1 MNEILSVGLILLV
14 ALAAGHL
21 VQWIRLPE
29 VTGYLFVG
37 VVIGPA
43 AGDIITRENLEAL
56 ELLSEVALGLILF
69 SIGTIFDAATF
80 RRVGRLVTV
89 VTAVE
94 AGAAC
99 VLVSIVMALLG
110 MPAAVALLLGV
121 VAMETAP
128 ATTLMVVREYHAR
141 GPMTEALLAL
151 LALNNV
157 LVLLTFGVI
166 AAVLTFVAGGGVSPY
181 ASVHG
186 LLWSTLASAALGVL
200 VGIGLDL
207 WAARMRQTGEMT
219 ILAVGAVLL
228 TVGAART
235 LGLSPL
241 LATLAVGA
249 TIANTSGPTE
259 PLVAE
264 LRRADPPLYAAF
276 FVLAGAELPVGL
288 LPQIGLAGTAYVI
301 MRAIGK
307 VGGAAAVLRIMSDA
321 PALRRHLGWCILSS
335 SSLAIGLTIQIRNQF
350 PQFGEQVSAVVLA
363 AVIVFEVIGPILART
378 ALFRAGEAV
387 ETGPVLAPVDR
398 HA

>member
-21 VQWIRLPE
+21 VQRLRLPE

-43 AGDIITRENLEAL
+43 AADIITRENLEAL

-80 RRVGRLVTV
+80 RRVGRMVAA
-89 VTAVE
+89 VTAAE
-94 AGAAC
+94 AFAAC
-99 VLVSIVMALLG
+99 VLVTSVMVLIG
-110 MPAAVALLLGV
+110 MPGAVAVLLGV

-128 ATTLMVVREYHAR
+128 ATTLMVVREYNAR
-141 GPMTEALLAL
+141 GPVTETLLAL

-157 LVLLTFGVI
+157 LVLLTFGVV
-166 AAVLTFVAGGGVSPY
+166 AAVLTFAAGQGASPY

-186 LLWSTLASAALGVL
+186 LLWSTLASVALGLL
-200 VGIGLDL
+200 VGLALDL
-207 WAARMRQTGEMT
+207 WSARVREAGEMT

-235 LGLSPL
+235 LGVSPL
-241 LATLAVGA
+241 LASLAVGA
-249 TIANTSGPTE
+249 TIANTAGPTE

-276 FVLAGAELPVGL
+276 FVLAGAELPIAL
-288 LPQIGLAGTAYVI
+288 LPQIGAAGIAYVL
-301 MRAIGK
+301 MRSIGK
-307 VGGAAAVLRIMSDA
+307 VSGAFV
-321 PALRRHLGWCILSS
+321 ALRAMTDSSTLKRHLGWCILSS
-335 SSLAIGLTIQIRNQF
+335 SSLAIGLTIQIRDQF
-350 PQFGEQVSAVVLA
+350 PEFGEQVAAVVLA
-363 AVIVFEVIGPILART
+363 AVIVFEVLGPILART
-378 ALFRAGEAV
+378 ALFRAGEA
-387 ETGPVLAPVDR
+387 AAR
-398 HA
+398 A

>member
-21 VQWIRLPE
+21 VQLLRLPE
-29 VTGYLFVG
+29 VTGYLLVG
-37 VVIGPA
+37 VLIGPA
-43 AGDIITRENLEAL
+43 VFDVITRENLEAL

-69 SIGTIFDAATF
+69 SIGTIFDARTF
-80 RRVGRLVTV
+80 RRIGGLVATV
-89 VTAVE
+89 TTAE
-94 AGAAC
+94 AYGAC
-99 VLVSIVMALLG
+99 VLVAGVMLILG
-110 MPAAVALLLGV
+110 MPPAVALLLGV

-141 GPMTEALLAL
+141 GPMTDALLAL

-157 LVLLTFGVI
+157 IVLLTFGVV
-166 AAVLTFVAGGGVSPY
+166 AAILTFAVGDG
-181 ASVHG
+181 ASLYTSMHT
-186 LLWSTLASAALGVL
+186 LLWSTLASVALGLL
-200 VGIGLDL
+200 VGLGIDL
-207 WAARMRQTGEMT
+207 WSGRVSEAGEST

-276 FVLAGAELPVGL
+276 FVLAGAELPVSL
-288 LPQIGLAGTAYVI
+288 LPQIGLAGTAYVL
-301 MRAIGK
+301 MRSVGK
-307 VGGAAAVLRIMSDA
+307 VGGAFMALRA
-321 PALRRHLGWCILSS
+321 YEAEAALRRHFGWCLLSS

-350 PQFGEQVSAVVLA
+350 PDFGEQVAAVVLA
-363 AVIVFEVIGPILART
+363 AVIVFEVAGPVLART
-378 ALFRAGEAV
+378 ALVRAGETDIRPGA
-387 ETGPVLAPVDR
+387 
-398 HA
+398 

>member
-21 VQWIRLPE
+21 VQRIRLPE

-37 VVIGPA
+37 VIIGPA
-43 AGDIITRENLEAL
+43 AADIITRENLEAL

-69 SIGTIFDAATF
+69 SIGTIFDTATF
-80 RRVGRLVTV
+80 GRVGRMVAA
-89 VTAVE
+89 VTAAE
-94 AGAAC
+94 AFGAC
-99 VLVSIVMALLG
+99 VLVSTVMFLLG

-128 ATTLMVVREYHAR
+128 ATTLMVVREYDAR
-141 GPMTEALLAL
+141 GPVTEALLAL

-157 LVLLTFGVI
+157 LVLLTFGVV
-166 AAVLTFVAGGGVSPY
+166 AAVLTFAVDAGASPY
-181 ASVHG
+181 ASIHG
-186 LLWSTLASAALGVL
+186 LLWSTLASVALGLL
-200 VGIGLDL
+200 VGLALDL
-207 WAARMRQTGEMT
+207 WSGRVQETGEMT

-228 TVGAART
+228 TVGAARS
-235 LGLSPL
+235 LGVSPL

-276 FVLAGAELPVGL
+276 FVLAGAELPVAL
-288 LPQIGLAGTAYVI
+288 LPQIGLAGVAYVV
-301 MRAIGK
+301 MRSLGK
-307 VGGAAAVLRIMSDA
+307 VTGASMALRAMTES
-321 PALRRHLGWCILSS
+321 PSLRRHLGWCILSS

-350 PQFGEQVSAVVLA
+350 PQFGEQVAAVVLA
-363 AVIVFEVIGPILART
+363 AVIIFEVVGPVLART
-378 ALFRAGEAV
+378 ALFRAGEAAAAAA
-387 ETGPVLAPVDR
+387 T
-398 HA
+398 